1 MINYSLVKLC
11 LLYHLFVFQSKQA
24 KGVEGET
31 GSSPAE
37 LPRVV
42 KNECVDRFW
51 QAMEA
56 YCRPITDEDIK
67 YLEEQL
73 RKHDDEDATYFK
85 IPPLGR
91 HFREVWAEE
100 DLLEEM
106 AEGGR
111 LFTCH

>member
-1 MINYSLVKLC
+1 M
-11 LLYHLFVFQSKQA
+11 QT
-24 KGVEGET
+24 KGVEGEG
-31 GSSPAE
+31 GSLSTD

-56 YCRPITDEDIK
+56 YSRPITDDDIRFLED
-67 YLEEQL
+67 QL
-73 RKHDDEDATYFK
+73 RKHDDEDAAYFK

-91 HFREVWAEE
+91 HYRDVWAEE

-106 AEGGR
+106 TEGM
-111 LFTCH
+111 LFPCTCFRIVLV